1 METNTIIGYWISNMT
16 KDYYKAIIEIF
27 ISPYI
32 FFTSY
37 QNYVENTNEEL
48 LTDLYILQ
56 LF

>member
-1 METNTIIGYWISNMT
+1 MT
-16 KDYYKAIIEIF
+16 KDHHKAIIEIF

-37 QNYVENTNEEL
+37 QNNVENTNEEL
-48 LTDLYILQ
+48 LTDFYILQ